1 MLPRG
6 RPTLVVLSPAPSS
19 FASSRSLLCLV
30 LRRRRRLPRCL
41 AALPCSRDFSHLFG
55 VLRETPTQSP
65 WTLQHI
71 SGPPVCKTK
80 TKISLPVCR
89 ALLENHPSDSHSD
102 HDSCA
107 ASTYN
112 MYMSLLRST
121 LVSNTCTSTVGCW
134 RWRGVPSDT
143 RFGYIVT
150 ADDGIT
156 TGVCHVVLIGFD
168 RLLRTPEH

>member
-80 TKISLPVCR
+80 TKSLSQFVELSSRTTLLTPTPIMIHVPPVHTCTC
-89 ALLENHPSDSHSD
+89 HCSDPLSF
-102 HDSCA
+102 
-107 ASTYN
+107 
-112 MYMSLLRST
+112 RT
-121 LVSNTCTSTVGCW
+121 LVPPRTVRCW
-134 RWRGVPSDT
+134 RWRGPWGS
-143 RFGYIVT
+143 FGYSIRIHR
-150 ADDGIT
+150 DS
-156 TGVCHVVLIGFD
+156 
-168 RLLRTPEH
+168 